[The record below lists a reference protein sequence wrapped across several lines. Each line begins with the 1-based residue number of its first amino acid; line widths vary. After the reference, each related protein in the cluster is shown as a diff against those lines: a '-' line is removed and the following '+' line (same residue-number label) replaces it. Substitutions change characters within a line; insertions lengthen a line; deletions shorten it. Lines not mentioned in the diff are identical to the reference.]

1 MINETVLPNPFKQT
15 GDHLDHVMAAI
26 EAELDEYKHERLP
39 TFLNDAF
46 LLKLQSEV
54 LAASRQ
60 SPALAHQAARIV
72 RKLQAHWPP
81 R

>member
-26 EAELDEYKHERLP
+26 EAELDEYKQERLP
-39 TFLNDAF
+39 TFLSAAF
-46 LLKLQSEV
+46 KNKLEAEV
-54 LAASRQ
+54 MAAGRQ
-60 SPALAHQAARIV
+60 SPHLKDQAFRII
-72 RKLQAHWPP
+72 RKLNTNWP

>member
-15 GDHLDHVMAAI
+15 GDHLDHVMAEI
-26 EAELDEYKHERLP
+26 EQELDKYSHERLP

-46 LLKLQSEV
+46 KAKLEAEV
-54 LAASRQ
+54 MAASRQ
-60 SPALAHQAARIV
+60 APELRQQAHRIIQ
-72 RKLQAHWPP
+72 KLQAHWP